1 MEFFKIIAPPPQPP
15 CHLLFFYP
23 LPVKL
28 KIDTSFFH
36 LIVYNDIEN

>member
-1 MEFFKIIAPPPQPP
+1 MEIFKIIASPAPLPSP
-15 CHLLFFYP
+15 LFFYP

-36 LIVYNDIEN
+36 LIVYSDIEN